1 MQTYCSGCK
10 NHADN
15 ICSTKI
21 IMMANIEV
29 KGCAICMTNK
39 LYSDKTNHKT
49 ELEII
54 MSQFLIY

>member
-1 MQTYCSGCK
+1 MQTYCSGFK

-21 IMMANIEV
+21 IMMANIKI